1 MLPVLSQLFG
11 ISIDELFG
19 MSSPHALT
27 SEPLEISWPDDNTIR
42 IAVFSGKKLLTATEE
57 QEKIT
62 VKLENEPEN
71 VVCYCNLECEIING
85 AASANGNLSCGN
97 YIGENASAGGHLSCL
112 NINGCA
118 SAGADLKCDS
128 INGPAAAGTTLKCGG
143 DINGS
148 ASAGATLC
156 CGGDGTTPPSRM
168 FPSAR

>member
-1 MLPVLSQLFG
+1 MDYIKNLKNNIVVNRKHLGWTQEMLAEKLGITFQAVSKWENGLSSPDISMLPVLSQLFG
-11 ISIDELFG
+11 ISMDELFG

-97 YIGENASAGGHLSCL
+97 YIGENA
-112 NINGCA
+112 
-118 SAGADLKCDS
+118 
-128 INGPAAAGTTLKCGG
+128 
-143 DINGS
+143 
-148 ASAGATLC
+148 
-156 CGGDGTTPPSRM
+156 
-168 FPSAR
+168 